1 MDDNMIEV
9 RGAYKRYGKQPPVL
23 RDLNMTVK
31 KGTIYGLL
39 GPSGCGK
46 TTLLSCIVGKRHLD
60 CGYVKLGITKRKHF
74 GYMPQDIALFQE
86 FTISEIFTF
95 YGSLYGMTPGRVTK
109 RADEISLMLEI
120 PNRTRYIHSLSGGQQ
135 RRVSLAVALLH
146 GPPLL
151 ILDEPTVGMD
161 PILCNTIWEYL
172 VKLAHDQRITI
183 VITTH
188 YIEEAR
194 QSNTIGLMR
203 RGQLL
208 SEESPKQLMESQ
220 NCNNL
225 ETAFLELSKKQH
237 DLHKLEKQKGIR
249 YTEYPTLTRNS
260 SPLPLESDEWFSF
273 PRFLA
278 QLTKNIKW
286 TQRNIGILLFIL
298 LLPSLQS
305 YFFCASFGRD
315 PAHLPFAVVSDELNG
330 FVKSCDELPY
340 NETYSPL
347 LECNVPKSFSCQFM
361 KQLGRKLDVI
371 LYENLDVA
379 KNDAKKNAV
388 WGVLHVSKNFTSS
401 IEERISEGIS
411 TTEVAIDQSAISVWM
426 DMSNFIIANIIR
438 RNIAKSLIDFLQDVM
453 EACGIP
459 RKVGDIPIS
468 FNEAL
473 YGSNEPVYRHSSAAG
488 FICAFVFYFTMT
500 FTSGAIMM
508 EKMYGLLDRIMV
520 AGLTK
525 AEIVCAHLIV
535 QFVLMTAQTSLML
548 LVLYRFYDNPLHGDF
563 GLTVSLLYI
572 IAIVG
577 IAFGYFLTELLNE
590 ERLISYAGI
599 GMVMTMFLINGTVWP
614 MEGAHDLMK
623 VWTRAFP
630 IVAAAESYN
639 SITSRGYDITHQ
651 DVYMGFVSCLA
662 WTTFFSL
669 TTYWITRRNKGS

>member
-1 MDDNMIEV
+1 MDENMLEV
-9 RGAYKRYGKQPPVL
+9 REAYKRYGKTSPVL
-23 RDLNMTVK
+23 RGLNMTVK

-46 TTLLSCIVGKRHLD
+46 TTLLSCIVGKQHLD
-60 CGYVKLGITKRKHF
+60 CGYIKLSITKRKHI

-86 FTISEIFTF
+86 FKICEIFSF
-95 YGSLYGMTPGRVTK
+95 YGTLYGMQPD
-109 RADEISLMLEI
+109 RAQRRAFELCTMLDL
-120 PNRTRYIHSLSGGQQ
+120 PNQARYIHSLSGGQQ
-135 RRVSLAVALLH
+135 RRVSFAIALLH
-146 GPPLL
+146 NPPLL

-172 VKLAHDQRITI
+172 VKLAHEEQKTI

-188 YIEEAR
+188 YIEEAK

-203 RGQLL
+203 RGVLL

-225 ETAFLELSKKQH
+225 EQAFLELSQKQH
-237 DLHKLEKQKGIR
+237 HLHQLEKQKGIR
-249 YTEYPTLTRNS
+249 YHEYPTSRLNS
-260 SPLPLESDEWFSF
+260 SPLSLPNKEWFNF

-278 QLTKNIKW
+278 QLAKNIKW

-298 LLPSLQS
+298 VLPAFQS
-305 YFFCASFGRD
+305 YFFCVSFGRD
-315 PAHLPFAVVSDELNG
+315 PSDLPFAVVSDELNG

-340 NETYSPL
+340 NETYSAV
-347 LECNVPKSFSCQFM
+347 LECNIPKSFSCQFM
-361 KQLGRKLDVI
+361 KQLERKLDLV
-371 LYENLDVA
+371 LYEDLNL
-379 KNDAKKNAV
+379 AKKDASANRV
-388 WGVLHVSKNFTSS
+388 WGVLHVSENFTRS

-411 TTEVAIDQSAISVWM
+411 TTDVAINQSAISVWM

-453 EACGIP
+453 AACDIP
-459 RKVGDIPIS
+459 RKVGDVPIR
-468 FNEAL
+468 FYDAV
-473 YGSNEPVYRHSSAAG
+473 YGSNEPVYRHSSAPG
-488 FICAFVFYFTMT
+488 FICAFVFYFTLT

-508 EKMYGLLDRIMV
+508 EKMFGLLDRITV
-520 AGLTK
+520 AGMTK
-525 AEIVCAHLIV
+525 MEVVLAHLVV
-535 QFVLMTAQTSLML
+535 QFVLMTAQTTLML
-548 LVLYRFYDNPLHGDF
+548 VVLYQFYDNPLNGDF
-563 GLTVSLLYI
+563 GLTVSLLYTV
-572 IAIVG
+572 AIVG

-599 GMVMTMFLINGTVWP
+599 GMIMTMFLINGTVWP
-614 MEGAHDLMK
+614 MEGAHELLK

-651 DVYMGFVSCLA
+651 DVYMGFVSCIA
-662 WTTFFSL
+662 WIAIFSL
-669 TTYWITRRNKGS
+669 GTFWITTRRKGS